1 MLFKKRVIR
10 DKIMEKYNNNNVTR
24 QSRKQTFQMSQ
35 FVVYVSVVGG

>member
-1 MLFKKRVIR
+1 
-10 DKIMEKYNNNNVTR
+10 MEKYNNNNVTR